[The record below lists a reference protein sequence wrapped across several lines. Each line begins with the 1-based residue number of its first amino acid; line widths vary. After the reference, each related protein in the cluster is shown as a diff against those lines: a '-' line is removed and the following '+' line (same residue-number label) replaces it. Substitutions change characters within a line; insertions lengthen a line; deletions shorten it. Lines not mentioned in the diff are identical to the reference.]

1 MSGDDE
7 RGRDDA
13 ENLSTV
19 GSGGLDELFDE
30 LESTVESLAAFADDV
45 ENVRRRIAANEG
57 ETSGHVR
64 NRIDQDAGQLAAELD
79 QNAERLRER
88 LDELKRSV

>member
-1 MSGDDE
+1 MSEDDK
-7 RGRDDA
+7 RRDRE

-19 GSGGLDELFDE
+19 GSGRVDALFDDIEATIEE
-30 LESTVESLAAFADDV
+30 LDRYPSEL

-64 NRIDQDAGQLAAELD
+64 NRVTQDADGLTDDVERAS
-79 QNAERLRER
+79 ERLRKALE
-88 LDELKRSV
+88 DLKRTV